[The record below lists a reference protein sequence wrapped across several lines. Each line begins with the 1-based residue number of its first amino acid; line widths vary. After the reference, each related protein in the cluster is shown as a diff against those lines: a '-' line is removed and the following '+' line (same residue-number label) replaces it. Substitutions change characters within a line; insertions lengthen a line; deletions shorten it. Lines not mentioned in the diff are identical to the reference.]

1 MRSRWLAVLVV
12 AAACGGGDSVTGGTT
27 GGTGGIGGTGG
38 TGGAQP
44 VATTSVSMSGLQFNP
59 PAILVGPSATV
70 TWNNQDNTAH
80 NVTFSNTSITSIGDF
95 SSGTKS
101 TTMPATP
108 GTYSYHCT
116 IHVGMNGTVTVQ

>member
-1 MRSRWLAVLVV
+1 VRSRWLAVLVV

-27 GGTGGIGGTGG
+27 GGTNGGIGGPGG
-38 TGGAQP
+38 GNQA

-70 TWNNQDNTAH
+70 TWTNQDNTAH
-80 NVTFSNTSITSIGDF
+80 NVTFSSASITSIGDF

-101 TTMPATP
+101 TTMPAAP
-108 GTYSYHCT
+108 GTYSYRCT
-116 IHVGMNGTVTVQ
+116 IHPGMNGTVTVQ